1 MPRLK
6 VFNDV
11 IITDEERAPSPA
23 AAAPA
28 PMPSIVAVPI
38 RDHMETFSDPQE
50 RSREKE
56 ETEAKTE
63 RERKSETD
71 LGPRAGSGSAMCYP
85 LRARDLDREEGDSLS
100 HTAAS
105 STSPR
110 PSTPPILRRPDTDTS
125 ADVGTAATADPQSL
139 PQFGSASCRDADDP
153 VPEESERIFKSMV
166 LMYFRQIIHETVE
179 SLCPM

>member
-11 IITDEERAPSPA
+11 IITDDERAPSP

-28 PMPSIVAVPI
+28 PMPSIAAVPI
-38 RDHMETFSDPQE
+38 RDHKETFSYPQE

-56 ETEAKTE
+56 ETEATTE
-63 RERKSETD
+63 RKRETD

-153 VPEESERIFKSMV
+153 VPEDSERIFKSMV

>member
-11 IITDEERAPSPA
+11 IITDDERAPSP

-28 PMPSIVAVPI
+28 PMPSIAAVPI
-38 RDHMETFSDPQE
+38 RDHKETFSYPQE

-56 ETEAKTE
+56 ETEATTE
-63 RERKSETD
+63 RKRETD

-125 ADVGTAATADPQSL
+125 ADVGTAAYADPQSL